1 LFNPGDVED
10 CVTKLRT
17 LLHDRETREI
27 IGKAAREE
35 TEKYDWRAATT
46 KIRNEQYSAAI
57 WFWRKKKVHV
67 LGPINWLIKRLFP
80 VPEGNV

>member
-1 LFNPGDVED
+1 MFNPGDVED

-57 WFWRKKKVHV
+57 WFWRKKKAQV
-67 LGPINWLIKRLFP
+67 LGPVSWLVKRLFP